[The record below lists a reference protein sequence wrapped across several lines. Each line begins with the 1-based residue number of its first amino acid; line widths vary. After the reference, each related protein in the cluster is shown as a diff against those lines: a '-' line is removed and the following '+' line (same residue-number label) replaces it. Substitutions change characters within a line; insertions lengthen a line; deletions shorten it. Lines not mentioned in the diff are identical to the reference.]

1 MACNKALLLVSLYC
15 LYLPVT
21 WTKLTTLLRDKNLT
35 SLEER
40 LTNLEQTIERRLNVT
55 EVLLGQLLTGRNGAN
70 LETLNVLSLR
80 SNILRTAFSPVL
92 FSAYKYTSENSI
104 STKTIIRFER
114 TYINPGNHYHT
125 ENGIFI
131 APVTGVYMFHWTI
144 ATSGSSF
151 STQLMVGGSVRASNL
166 VPHPGGTDSSSAMVI
181 TSVNKENHVWIQL
194 HGSSEH
200 VYGAS
205 SSYGNY
211 QSTFTGVLLQKT

>member
-21 WTKLTTLLRDKNLT
+21 STKLTTLLRDKNLT

-80 SNILRTAFSPVL
+80 SQILRTAFSPVL
-92 FSAYKYTSENSI
+92 FSAYKSSSESGI
-104 STKTIIRFER
+104 STNVKIRFEG
-114 TYINPGNHYHT
+114 TYINIGNHYHT

-131 APVTGVYMFHWTI
+131 APVSGVYMFHWTI
-144 ATSGSSF
+144 ITGGTGYT
-151 STQLMVGGSVRASNL
+151 TQLMVAGSSRASTY
-166 VPHPGGTDSSSAMVI
+166 VPFPGGTGSSSAMVI
-181 TSVNKENHVWIQL
+181 INVNKDDHVWIQIY
-194 HGSSEH
+194 GSSKH
-200 VYGAS
+200 VYGGS
-205 SSYGNY
+205 TSYGNN
-211 QSTFTGVLLQKT
+211 QSTFSGILLQKT